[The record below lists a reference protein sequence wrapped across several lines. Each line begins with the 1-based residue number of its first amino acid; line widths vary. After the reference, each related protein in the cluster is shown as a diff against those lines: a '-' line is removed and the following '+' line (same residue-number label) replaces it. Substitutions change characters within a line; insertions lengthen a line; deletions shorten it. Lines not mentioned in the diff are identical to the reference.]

1 MAKVTI
7 LIALS
12 YMLTLVSSV
21 RVVHAPGTRGRDDK
35 KFKEMEAEPRHF
47 PHSSVTKHTS
57 AHTRLPQKGVFGKVV
72 QVKYHHNSYWPLDY
86 SVNSVTNSSSNLQKY
101 RRGTS
106 AFLAKIRALY
116 G

>member
-21 RVVHAPGTRGRDDK
+21 RVVHAPGTRGK
-35 KFKEMEAEPRHF
+35 KLKEMEAEPRHF

-86 SVNSVTNSSSNLQKY
+86 PVNSVTNSL
-101 RRGTS
+101 
-106 AFLAKIRALY
+106 
-116 G
+116 